1 MNVLLVG
8 CNGFIG
14 SHLAQRF
21 MDLGYHVTG
30 CDLGASSWVQIQ
42 AYFQVSDIQLHQN
55 ASMWARQYDICI
67 NASGSGEV
75 ARSLK
80 TPLLDFE
87 LNCTL
92 TLNVLEA
99 IKMSQRKCK
108 HVYFSSAAVYGES
121 YDQRSVLSPVSP
133 YGWNKRIGELL
144 CEQYQSLFGI
154 ESLAV
159 RPFSVYGPGL
169 RKQLFW
175 EMAKKMT
182 SDGKI
187 QAFGTGEEL
196 RDYVYVDDVV
206 DAIVWL
212 LNKPWKGVGII
223 DIGTGV
229 PTRIKDVVEM
239 VAKHYLRT
247 KNEVEF
253 TGTGM
258 PGSPNCLVASQVPE
272 LLCDFQFKTSLVE
285 GVERTINWIK
295 TIDD

>member
-21 MDLGYHVTG
+21 MDLGYNVTG

-42 AYFQVSDIQLHQN
+42 AYYQVSDIQIHQN
-55 ASMWARQYDICI
+55 TSMWARQYDICI

-75 ARSLK
+75 GRSLQ

-133 YGWNKRIGELL
+133 YGWNKRIGSYFASNINPCSGLNHLL
-144 CEQYQSLFGI
+144 
-154 ESLAV
+154 
-159 RPFSVYGPGL
+159 
-169 RKQLFW
+169 
-175 EMAKKMT
+175 
-182 SDGKI
+182 
-187 QAFGTGEEL
+187 
-196 RDYVYVDDVV
+196 
-206 DAIVWL
+206 
-212 LNKPWKGVGII
+212 
-223 DIGTGV
+223 
-229 PTRIKDVVEM
+229 
-239 VAKHYLRT
+239 
-247 KNEVEF
+247 
-253 TGTGM
+253 
-258 PGSPNCLVASQVPE
+258 
-272 LLCDFQFKTSLVE
+272 
-285 GVERTINWIK
+285 
-295 TIDD
+295 